1 MPGTLIDNF
10 GRTFHYL
17 RLSVEDA
24 CNFRCVYCL
33 PKGYEKKE
41 TEPPLSVGEI
51 RRLATA
57 FAAMGFWK
65 VRLTGGEPTLRRDI
79 LDIARAV
86 GAAPGVRRVSLS
98 TNGYRLAEL
107 APDLLAAGVRSV
119 NVSVDSL
126 DPARFLELTG
136 HDKLKTV
143 LAGIDRCV
151 AIGFEAVKVNVVLL
165 RGVNDGELER
175 FLDWT
180 KDSRVAVRFIELMPT
195 GTTSEFFAERH
206 LPAKTLVASMGEWG
220 WTEVP
225 REPGDGPS
233 RRFAKPGHAGEAGVI
248 APYATDFCSTC
259 NRLRVT
265 SRGRLRLCLFAESEA
280 SLRPWLQRDD
290 QQDELQAKVREWIGR
305 KEVSHYLPE
314 GKVGDVR
321 NFAMMGG

>member
-1 MPGTLIDNF
+1 MPAPLLDNF

-33 PKGYEKKE
+33 PNGYVKQE
-41 TEPPLSVGEI
+41 TEPPLSVDEI

-79 LDIARAV
+79 VEIARAV
-86 GAAPGVRRVSLS
+86 SGAPGVRRVSIS
-98 TNGYRLAEL
+98 TNGYRLALL
-107 APDLLAAGVRSV
+107 APELRDAGVRSV

-126 DPARFLELTG
+126 DRARFHELTG
-136 HDKLKTV
+136 HDKLETV
-143 LAGIDRCV
+143 MAGIDRCL
-151 AIGFEAVKVNVVLL
+151 ALGFEAVKVNVVLL
-165 RGVNDGELER
+165 RDVNDGELER

-180 KDSRVAVRFIELMPT
+180 KVVRLAVRFIELMPT
-195 GTTSEFFAERH
+195 GTTKEFFAARH
-206 LPAKTLVASMGEWG
+206 LPARTLVERLAGWG
-220 WTEVP
+220 WREVP

-233 RRFAKPGHAGEAGVI
+233 RRFSKPGHLGEAGVI
-248 APYATDFCSTC
+248 APYASDFCSTC

-265 SRGRLRLCLFAESEA
+265 SRGRLRLCLFAESEV
-280 SLRPWLQRDD
+280 SLRPWLARDE
-290 QQDELQAKVREWIGR
+290 QQAELQARVRDWIGR

-314 GKVGDVR
+314 GKLGDVR
-321 NFAMMGG
+321 SFAMMGG